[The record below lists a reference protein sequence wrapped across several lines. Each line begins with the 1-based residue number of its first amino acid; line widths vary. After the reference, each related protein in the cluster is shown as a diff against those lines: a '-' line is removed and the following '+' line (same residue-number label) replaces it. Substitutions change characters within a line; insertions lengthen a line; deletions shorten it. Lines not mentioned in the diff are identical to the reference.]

1 MVRIN
6 LNLIKNRWH
15 INKRVKKPM
24 WKNRNIDLKLLAMS
38 CAIICLA
45 VIGLMFWQN
54 SKQGDTKASTSMM
67 WISICIEILVM
78 VASAFISA
86 IVTIYMVKRDIIENE
101 LMEKIQDY
109 GIITFEDSYDKV
121 FANEDA
127 RIHLRAESWNDFW
140 MRSENKYICISGIS
154 MEGFF
159 SNNKIRKQLMNLC
172 LAFDYEIDIILG
184 NPYSE
189 EVVMQ
194 AIGEEKVHKTDI
206 RKRILNTYSILS
218 KDMEH
223 IQEEYRIKKDSSEIY
238 SKLRKEPQ
246 EIFKEKFHIRFSYI
260 MPKALIMQSGARMI
274 VSPYMVAGPSKQ
286 PTLIVKDATDNS
298 FYDSY
303 IRYLKQIKELSCDF
317 SHLLKG
323 ESNEILKNRYGIA
336 KMLTGRNHLFDE
348 DFEKI
353 FGAKSWKEL
362 FNNVNNIEII
372 GVSMYGFFTPEGL
385 EQNLIRMAAD
395 GKKIT
400 IIWADPFSEEVRLQ
414 SIAENKEGKIKEHI
428 LLLRD
433 MFNNH
438 YSDLESS
445 KQQTV
450 KENIQLLYSETIP
463 KAWIVKG
470 DDYMIY
476 TPYFLSGPYE
486 EPVFVLVKGDDSNSF
501 LYTRLNNYVE
511 QLKKDSLK
519 YGKLIEKKKMADKDF
534 IPYGLDN

>member
-1 MVRIN
+1 MAGIN
-6 LNLIKNRWH
+6 INLIKNRMR
-15 INKRVKKPM
+15 INSRVKKPM
-24 WKNRNIDLKLLAMS
+24 WKNRNADLKFLTMGCVL
-38 CAIICLA
+38 ICLI
-45 VIGLMFWQN
+45 VICLMFLQN
-54 SKQGDTKASTSMM
+54 SMQGDTKVSAIMM
-67 WISICIEILVM
+67 CFSIIIEIMIMIV
-78 VASAFISA
+78 SAFISA

-121 FANEDA
+121 FTNEDA
-127 RIHLRAESWNDFW
+127 KIHLRAESWNDFW
-140 MRSENKYICISGIS
+140 MKSENKYICISGIS

-159 SNNKIRKQLMNLC
+159 SNNKIREELLNLC
-172 LAFDYEIDIILG
+172 LDFDYEIDIILG

-189 EVVMQ
+189 EIIMQ
-194 AIGEEKVHKTDI
+194 AVGEEKVHKTDI
-206 RKRILNTYSILS
+206 RMKILNTYSMLS
-218 KDMEH
+218 KDMDR
-223 IQEEYRIKKDSSEIY
+223 IQEEYIVKKDSDERY

-260 MPKALIMQSGARMI
+260 MPKALIIQSGLRMI
-274 VSPYMVAGPSKQ
+274 VSPYMVAGPRKQ

-336 KMLTGRNHLFDE
+336 KIITGRNNLFDE
-348 DFEKI
+348 DFKKI
-353 FGAKSWKEL
+353 FGFKSWKEL

-372 GVSMYGFFTPEGL
+372 GISMYGYFTPEAL
-385 EQNLIRMAAD
+385 ERNLIKMAAD

-400 IIWADPFSEEVRLQ
+400 IIWADPFSEEVKLQ
-414 SIAENKEGKIKEHI
+414 SLAENKAGKLKEHI

-433 MFNNH
+433 MFNTH
-438 YSDLESS
+438 YSDLELS
-445 KQQTV
+445 KQQKV
-450 KENIQLLYSETIP
+450 KENMQLLYSKTFP
-463 KAWIVKG
+463 RAWIVRA

-476 TPYFLSGPYE
+476 TPYFLAGPYE
-486 EPVFVLVKGDDSNSF
+486 EPVFVSVKGDNNF
-501 LYTRLNNYVE
+501 LYTRLKNYIE

-519 YGKLIEKKKMADKDF
+519 YGELIKEDETRNENNTTYD
-534 IPYGLDN
+534 LDN